1 MVGAPVSPFLDLT
14 GVSLNVDGNDHH
26 IVDLLAGSKG
36 WACVELAWEARQ
48 ELRDES
54 TPTLSS
60 MSCE

>member
-1 MVGAPVSPFLDLT
+1 MVGAPVGPFLGMT
-14 GVSLNVDGNDHH
+14 GVLFCFDGHDHH

-36 WACVELAWEARQ
+36 WACVELAWEAGQ